1 MSSGVV
7 TNYNTQTTRR
17 VEWIV
22 GVDYGEDYN
31 KVQQIVRDILTAD
44 KRILTDPAPF
54 IALHALDA
62 SSVNV
67 VARVWVNTADYW
79 GVYFDI
85 NKTIYETFNE
95 KASTSR
101 SRNLPC
107 IRETDHYKI
116 YTKTREFH
124 FGETLSFYMNKL
136 SGVIG
141 KFLFI

>member
-1 MSSGVV
+1 M
-7 TNYNTQTTRR
+7 
-17 VEWIV
+17 
-22 GVDYGEDYN
+22 
-31 KVQQIVRDILTAD
+31 KPLM
-44 KRILTDPAPF
+44 K
-54 IALHALDA
+54 
-62 SSVNV
+62 
-67 VARVWVNTADYW
+67 
-79 GVYFDI
+79 
-85 NKTIYETFNE
+85 

-141 KFLFI
+141 KFLFFI

>member
-1 MSSGVV
+1 M
-7 TNYNTQTTRR
+7 
-17 VEWIV
+17 
-22 GVDYGEDYN
+22 
-31 KVQQIVRDILTAD
+31 K
-44 KRILTDPAPF
+44 
-54 IALHALDA
+54 
-62 SSVNV
+62 
-67 VARVWVNTADYW
+67 
-79 GVYFDI
+79 
-85 NKTIYETFNE
+85 

-141 KFLFI
+141 KFSFLFDAEVFCKFISVFFDSQYMVDFPSFFKVLKVAFYDLIEIKITG

>member
-1 MSSGVV
+1 M
-7 TNYNTQTTRR
+7 
-17 VEWIV
+17 
-22 GVDYGEDYN
+22 
-31 KVQQIVRDILTAD
+31 KPLM
-44 KRILTDPAPF
+44 K
-54 IALHALDA
+54 
-62 SSVNV
+62 
-67 VARVWVNTADYW
+67 
-79 GVYFDI
+79 
-85 NKTIYETFNE
+85 

-141 KFLFI
+141 KFLFYLMPKSSATSYRSSLIPSTWLIFLLFSRSLK

>member
-1 MSSGVV
+1 M
-7 TNYNTQTTRR
+7 
-17 VEWIV
+17 
-22 GVDYGEDYN
+22 
-31 KVQQIVRDILTAD
+31 KPLM
-44 KRILTDPAPF
+44 K
-54 IALHALDA
+54 
-62 SSVNV
+62 
-67 VARVWVNTADYW
+67 
-79 GVYFDI
+79 
-85 NKTIYETFNE
+85 

-141 KFLFI
+141 KFLFYLMPKSSANSYRSSLIPSTWLIFLLFSSGTSIDTSPASHQYQRLASGSPESIHHCLVQSIFQIQPSVYFHRIMPKHTDLFLHI